1 MAIQPLTVVARLRA
15 KSGKEQA
22 LRDTLL
28 TLIIPS
34 HADAGC
40 INYDL
45 HQSTEDPTLFLFH
58 ENWESKRHLEAH
70 LQQPHL
76 KAALAQAEP
85 YLAAPPEISLW
96 EKIG

>member
-1 MAIQPLTVVARLRA
+1 MAKQPLTVVARLRA
-15 KSGKEQA
+15 KPGKEQA
-22 LRDTLL
+22 LKDALL

-45 HQSTEDPTLFLFH
+45 HQCPDDPACFMFH
-58 ENWESKRHLEAH
+58 ENWQSKQHLDAH
-70 LQQPHL
+70 LQQPHVQSV
-76 KAALAQAEP
+76 LAQAGP
-85 YLAAPPEISLW
+85 WLAEHPEISLW